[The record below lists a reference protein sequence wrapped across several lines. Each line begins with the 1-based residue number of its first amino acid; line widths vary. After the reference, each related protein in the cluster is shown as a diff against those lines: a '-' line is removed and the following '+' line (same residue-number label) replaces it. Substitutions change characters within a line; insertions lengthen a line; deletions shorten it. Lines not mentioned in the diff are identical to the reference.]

1 MRKGL
6 LLVML
11 LLTVVSGAALAQT
24 TTADVYCG
32 DLSADD
38 CAILQQSQTA
48 MHDLTA
54 AAFNLFVDVQIEAEG
69 EQMPISLVG
78 SGAYSGLDRNAD
90 LSMGGDAALTALR
103 GFNAE
108 LMLTATLPQSMVE
121 EADAPNTLTLELRL
135 VDGVGYLNFDP
146 LQPLINDPQ
155 FAGWGGLDLAGLI
168 GALLEENPDF
178 LSELGSMAAGSGVDA
193 DMFMNMDTQAV
204 EQYLTITRTDD
215 GSGTNATFETTVDF
229 AGLLA
234 DPAFQDMLRSQMDAS
249 GQGMTDA
256 DQQEAF
262 DQMSTAF
269 EDATLLIR
277 QEVDTTSGRTASLS
291 VEFDVAVTDAA
302 DPSENG
308 SASVTAMINYDYEN
322 VPTITAPENASVL
335 PYQQLL
341 GMLGGMMGDMG
352 GALGESSGGTSAGG
366 ESGGT
371 STDGSMG
378 GQPEVT
384 LEPTA
389 AG

>member
-6 LLVML
+6 LLVLL

-24 TTADVYCG
+24 TTGEVYCG

-38 CAILQQSQTA
+38 CAILEQSQTA
-48 MHDLTA
+48 MQNLTA
-54 AAFNLFVDVQIEAEG
+54 ASFDLFVDVQIEAEG

-90 LSMGGDAALTALR
+90 LSLDGMAALTALR

-108 LMLTATLPQSMVE
+108 LMLTATLPQSLVE
-121 EADAPNTLTLELRL
+121 ESESPNTLTLELRL

-155 FAGWGGLDLAGLI
+155 FTGWGGLDLAGLI
-168 GALLEENPDF
+168 GALLEDNPEIF
-178 LSELGSMAAGSGVDA
+178 NELGSMAAGSGVNPE
-193 DMFMNMDTQAV
+193 MFTNMDTQAV
-204 EQYLTITRTDD
+204 EQYLTITRTDE
-215 GSGTNATFETTVDF
+215 GSGANATFETTVDF

-234 DPAFQDMLRSQMDAS
+234 DPAFQDTLRQQMDAS
-249 GQGMTDA
+249 GQGMTEA

-262 DQMSTAF
+262 DQVSSAF
-269 EDATLLIR
+269 QDATLLIR
-277 QEVDTTSGRTASLS
+277 QEVDTASGRTASLS
-291 VEFDVAVTDAA
+291 VEFDVAVTDAE

-308 SASVTAMINYDYEN
+308 SAAVTAMIDYDYEN
-322 VPTITAPENASVL
+322 VPTLTAPENASVL

-341 GMLGGMMGDMG
+341 GMVGGMLGDMG
-352 GALGESSGGTSAGG
+352 GALGESSGSDA
-366 ESGGT
+366 GGT
-371 STDGSMG
+371 STDGSLS
-378 GQPEVT
+378 GQPAVT
-384 LEPTA
+384 PEPTA

>member
-6 LLVML
+6 LLVLL

-24 TTADVYCG
+24 TTGEVYCG

-38 CAILQQSQTA
+38 CAILEQSQTA
-48 MHDLTA
+48 MQNLTA
-54 AAFNLFVDVQIEAEG
+54 ASFDLFVDVQIEAEG

-90 LSMGGDAALTALR
+90 LSLDGMAALTALR

-108 LMLTATLPQSMVE
+108 LMLTATLPQSLVE
-121 EADAPNTLTLELRL
+121 ESESPNTLTLELRL

-155 FAGWGGLDLAGLI
+155 FTGWGGLDLAGLI
-168 GALLEENPDF
+168 GALLEDNPEIF
-178 LSELGSMAAGSGVDA
+178 NELGSMAAGSGVNPE
-193 DMFMNMDTQAV
+193 MFTNMDTQAV

-215 GSGTNATFETTVDF
+215 GSGANATFETTVDF

-234 DPAFQDMLRSQMDAS
+234 DPAFQDTLRQQMDVS
-249 GQGMTDA
+249 GQGMTEA

-262 DQMSTAF
+262 DQMSSAF
-269 EDATLLIR
+269 QDASLLIR
-277 QEVDTTSGRTASLS
+277 QEVDTASGRTASLS
-291 VEFDVAVTDAA
+291 VEFDVAVTDAE

-308 SASVTAMINYDYEN
+308 SAAVTAMINYDYEN
-322 VPTITAPENASVL
+322 VPTLTAPENASVL

-341 GMLGGMMGDMG
+341 GMVGGMLGDMG
-352 GALGESSGGTSAGG
+352 GALGESSGSDA
-366 ESGGT
+366 GGT

-378 GQPEVT
+378 SQPAVT
-384 LEPTA
+384 PEPTA

>member
-6 LLVML
+6 LLVLL

-24 TTADVYCG
+24 TTGEVYCG

-38 CAILQQSQTA
+38 CAILEQSQTA
-48 MHDLTA
+48 MQNLTA
-54 AAFNLFVDVQIEAEG
+54 ASFDLFVDVQIEAEG

-90 LSMGGDAALTALR
+90 LSLDGMAALTALR

-108 LMLTATLPQSMVE
+108 LMLTATLPQSLVE
-121 EADAPNTLTLELRL
+121 ESESPNTLTLELRL

-155 FAGWGGLDLAGLI
+155 FTGWGGLDLAGLI
-168 GALLEENPDF
+168 GALLEDNPEIF
-178 LSELGSMAAGSGVDA
+178 NELGSMAAGSGVNPE
-193 DMFMNMDTQAV
+193 MFTNMDTQAV

-215 GSGTNATFETTVDF
+215 GSGANATFETTVDF

-234 DPAFQDMLRSQMDAS
+234 DPAFQDTLRQQMDAS
-249 GQGMTDA
+249 GQGMTEA
-256 DQQEAF
+256 DQQDAF
-262 DQMSTAF
+262 DQVSSAF
-269 EDATLLIR
+269 QDASLLIR
-277 QEVDTTSGRTASLS
+277 QEVDTASGRTASLS
-291 VEFDVAVTDAA
+291 VEFDVAVTDAE

-308 SASVTAMINYDYEN
+308 SAAVTAMINYDYEN
-322 VPTITAPENASVL
+322 VPTLTAPENASVL

-341 GMLGGMMGDMG
+341 GMVGGMLGDMG
-352 GALGESSGGTSAGG
+352 GALGESSGSDA
-366 ESGGT
+366 GGT

-378 GQPEVT
+378 SQPAVT
-384 LEPTA
+384 PEPTA

>member
-6 LLVML
+6 LLVLL

-24 TTADVYCG
+24 TTGEVYCG

-38 CAILQQSQTA
+38 CAILEQSQTA
-48 MHDLTA
+48 MQNLTA
-54 AAFNLFVDVQIEAEG
+54 ASFDLFVDVQIEAEG

-90 LSMGGDAALTALR
+90 LSLDGMAALTALR

-108 LMLTATLPQSMVE
+108 LMLTATLPQSLVE
-121 EADAPNTLTLELRL
+121 ESESPNTLTLELRL

-168 GALLEENPDF
+168 GALLEDNPEIF
-178 LSELGSMAAGSGVDA
+178 NELGSMAAGSGVNPE
-193 DMFMNMDTQAV
+193 MFTNMDTQAV

-215 GSGTNATFETTVDF
+215 GSGANATFETTVDF

-234 DPAFQDMLRSQMDAS
+234 DPAFQDTLRQQMDVS
-249 GQGMTDA
+249 GQGMTEA

-262 DQMSTAF
+262 DQMSSAF
-269 EDATLLIR
+269 QDASLLIR
-277 QEVDTTSGRTASLS
+277 QEVDTASGRTASLS
-291 VEFDVAVTDAA
+291 VEFDVAVTDAE

-308 SASVTAMINYDYEN
+308 SAAVTAMINYDYEN
-322 VPTITAPENASVL
+322 VPTLTAPENASVL

-341 GMLGGMMGDMG
+341 SMVGGMLGDMG
-352 GALGESSGGTSAGG
+352 GALGESSGSDA
-366 ESGGT
+366 GGT

-378 GQPEVT
+378 SQPAVT
-384 LEPTA
+384 PEPTA

>member
-11 LLTVVSGAALAQT
+11 LLTLVSGAALAQT

-38 CAILQQSQTA
+38 CALLQQSQTA
-48 MHDLTA
+48 MDDLTA

-121 EADAPNTLTLELRL
+121 EADSPNTLTLELRL

-155 FAGWGGLDLAGLI
+155 FTGWGGLDLAGLI

-178 LSELGSMAAGSGVDA
+178 LNELGSMAAGSGVNP

-215 GSGTNATFETTVDF
+215 GSGANATFETTVDF

-249 GQGMTDA
+249 GQGMTEA

-262 DQMSTAF
+262 DQMSGAF
-269 EDATLLIR
+269 ENATLLIR
-277 QEVDTTSGRTASLS
+277 QEVDTASGRTASLS
-291 VEFDVAVTDAA
+291 VEFDVAVTDAE

-308 SASVTAMINYDYEN
+308 SAAVTAMINYDYEN
-322 VPTITAPENASVL
+322 VPTITVPENASVL

-341 GMLGGMMGDMG
+341 GMVGGMMGDMG
-352 GALGESSGGTSAGG
+352 GALGESSGSAAGD
-366 ESGGT
+366 T

-378 GQPEVT
+378 SQPEVT

>member
-6 LLVML
+6 LLVLL

-24 TTADVYCG
+24 TTGEVYCG

-38 CAILQQSQTA
+38 CAILEQSQTA
-48 MHDLTA
+48 MQNLTA
-54 AAFNLFVDVQIEAEG
+54 ASFDLFVDVQIEAEG

-90 LSMGGDAALTALR
+90 LSLDGMAALTALR

-108 LMLTATLPQSMVE
+108 LMLTATLPQSLVE
-121 EADAPNTLTLELRL
+121 ESESPNTLTLELRL

-155 FAGWGGLDLAGLI
+155 FTGWGGLDLAGLI
-168 GALLEENPDF
+168 GALLEDNPEIF
-178 LSELGSMAAGSGVDA
+178 NELGSMAAGSGVNPE
-193 DMFMNMDTQAV
+193 MFTNMDTQAV

-215 GSGTNATFETTVDF
+215 GSGANATFETTVDF

-234 DPAFQDMLRSQMDAS
+234 DPAFQDTLRQQMDAS
-249 GQGMTDA
+249 GQGMTEA

-262 DQMSTAF
+262 DQMSSAF
-269 EDATLLIR
+269 QDATLLIR
-277 QEVDTTSGRTASLS
+277 QEVDTASGRTASLS
-291 VEFDVAVTDAA
+291 VEFDVAVTDAE

-308 SASVTAMINYDYEN
+308 SAAVTAMINYDYEN
-322 VPTITAPENASVL
+322 VPTLTAPENASVL

-341 GMLGGMMGDMG
+341 GMVGGMLGDMG
-352 GALGESSGGTSAGG
+352 GALGESSGSDA
-366 ESGGT
+366 GGT

-378 GQPEVT
+378 SQPAVT
-384 LEPTA
+384 PEPTA